1 VTFAGGATLGAMETR
16 FDRDTALERLGPNR
30 FLGRIDP
37 GWHVL
42 RGPNGGYV
50 AAIVLRALGLAVDD
64 PARAPRS
71 LTVHYTAP
79 PVAGPIT
86 IETALERR
94 GRSLSTVSARMTQEG
109 RLLALALGAFS
120 IPREGLDFQHLPM
133 PAVAP
138 PAAASP
144 MPRREGETIPIHGR
158 YEYRWAVGEPPWS
171 GASEAVCGGWIRLA
185 EGPRAADAALVAA
198 YTDAWPPA
206 SFSWARPGQNVGGL
220 PTIDLTI
227 HFRAPLPLQD
237 AAADEW
243 HLAVFRSRVA
253 RHGFVE
259 EDGEVWSEGGV
270 LVAQSRQLALIV

>member
-1 VTFAGGATLGAMETR
+1 METR
-16 FDRDTALERLGPNR
+16 FDRDTALERLGPHR
-30 FLGRIDP
+30 FQGRIDS
-37 GWHVL
+37 GWRVL

-50 AAIVLRALGLAVDD
+50 AAIVLRALGLACDD

-71 LTVHYTAP
+71 LTVHYTTP
-79 PVAGPIT
+79 PAEGPVL

-94 GRSLSTVSARMTQEG
+94 GRSLSTLSARMSQEG

-120 IPREGLDFQHLPM
+120 MPRESLEFQHLEM
-133 PAVAP
+133 PEVAP
-138 PAAASP
+138 PEAAAP
-144 MPRREGETIPIHGR
+144 MPRGEGPGIPIHGR
-158 YEYRWAVGEPPWS
+158 YECRWAVGEPPWS
-171 GASEAVCGGWIRLA
+171 GAREAVCGGWIRLA
-185 EGPRAADAALVAA
+185 EGPRAADAPLVAA

-227 HFRAPLPLQD
+227 HFRAPLPLPG
-237 AAADEW
+237 AVADEW
-243 HLAVFRSRVA
+243 HLAIFRSRVA

-259 EDGEVWSEGGV
+259 EDGEVWSRQGV